1 MPETHRYVSIE
12 EAQNSTEWGNS
23 YYGPID
29 NTRTFAA
36 FVQTAWSQVNP
47 YNNKVPQYC
56 NNNGVTERCRVGC
69 FAVALG
75 QLMSYHKH
83 PISYN
88 WDLLIST
95 PSISPYHT
103 SAVNEVSR
111 LLYDLALSG
120 GTEYKLTGAGSTSV
134 SKITP
139 TLNSFGYNVT
149 STYLGTGQ
157 SSHISIEELKAS
169 RPVLFVAES
178 TRGGHIWVIDG
189 IFEFERWYYFPA
201 RIMPT
206 ESPSGIEIRRVRT
219 MRRLSHCNW
228 GWGGLSNGWYYNY
241 TPKYTDGSYIKFNT
255 QKWLYTGIVPK

>member
-47 YNNKVPQYC
+47 YNNKVPQYY

-169 RPVLFVAES
+169 RPVLFVPNQLEVDTYGLLMVS
-178 TRGGHIWVIDG
+178 LNLNVGT
-189 IFEFERWYYFPA
+189 IFLQGLCQQKVHLEL
-201 RIMPT
+201 
-206 ESPSGIEIRRVRT
+206 
-219 MRRLSHCNW
+219 RLDVSE
-228 GWGGLSNGWYYNY
+228 
-241 TPKYTDGSYIKFNT
+241 
-255 QKWLYTGIVPK
+255 Q